1 MRAVAR
7 LRSGGGKAAGTVK
20 PSFAVAAEQHLDDV
34 YRYLLY
40 LTKDAALA
48 EDLTSET
55 FERAFRAWDR
65 FDGRASP
72 STWLCK
78 IGRNVAL
85 DHFRSEERRRRREER
100 YASEQAEVYE
110 RTRHEFSP
118 EVERALA
125 GLSAAEREVIAL
137 RVILEL
143 DGESTARVLGISRTA
158 CSMRLSRAL
167 ETLKDKVGADVVA

>member
-1 MRAVAR
+1 MAR
-7 LRSGGGKAAGTVK
+7 LRPGGGKAARSVK

-40 LTKDAALA
+40 LTKDTALA

-55 FERAFRAWDR
+55 FERALRAWDR

-72 STWLCK
+72 ATWLCK
-78 IGRNVAL
+78 VARNVAL
-85 DHFRSEERRRRREER
+85 DHFRSDERRRRREER
-100 YASEQAEVYE
+100 YAREQGDELYE
-110 RTRHEFSP
+110 RTRQEFSP
-118 EVERALA
+118 EVERALL

-137 RVILEL
+137 RVILEV
-143 DGESTARVLGISRTA
+143 DNESAARVLGISRTA

-167 ETLKDKVGADVVA
+167 ESLKEKVGADAVA